1 MLGILPQLGGG
12 LSLLLGLGTRFGAIV
27 ILGLTAITHIYYTAL
42 DLNLF
47 WIALM
52 VGYVLRGAGACS
64 FDRLLAQGL
73 ALCGVRD
80 RFFQRNQTGSN
91 RLYLLALRLWLMLTL
106 MLTSVHVPY
115 VMSEKAMRFLSW
127 LPLHSAT
134 LLFGSVGSVAL
145 PNRAR
150 NKSPGT
156 SGSRRCDG
164 FTPRLQG
171 RCPEGSA
178 RSC

>member
-1 MLGILPQLGGG
+1 MCCAVPEHARLIGCWLRALPFVASVTGFF
-12 LSLLLGLGTRFGAIV
+12 SETKPA
-27 ILGLTAITHIYYTAL
+27 LTA
-42 DLNLF
+42 F
-47 WIALM
+47 
-52 VGYVLRGAGACS
+52 
-64 FDRLLAQGL
+64 
-73 ALCGVRD
+73 
-80 RFFQRNQTGSN
+80 
-91 RLYLLALRLWLMLTL
+91 YLLALRLWLLLTL

-156 SGSRRCDG
+156 SGSRRSDD
-164 FTPRLQG
+164 FTPRLQS
-171 RCPEGSA
+171 RCPEGSV
-178 RSC
+178 RSCRGEMTSDVELY